1 MSTRTQA
8 GRTAGETLF
17 AIIVFASLAV
27 AAYVLLRPKAPDQT
41 EQPVQRKSP
50 YKTLTNA
57 DGLIPLKAVI
67 VPRNGA
73 VVFSSPA
80 DSSATAERLPM
91 FETYFPLHQNGGFV
105 ELTNDPMSDKPVG
118 WVRSKS
124 VLLWTTRE
132 ALRPNRQNTDRH
144 PLRLWTRLSDVGHG
158 QPEYEEDLDA
168 DPPRPYP
175 VLDRSGRS
183 YEIAM
188 TWQSSDFSDAGVD
201 TAWTGPLDVPDDAR
215 FYYLTTRSELQRHF
229 EEMTAALND
238 LASGQH
244 AKNPVVALL
253 KGNVALAAGDKI
265 DSDTDDVGVLQ
276 KILSDLRNPL
286 KIAKMQSSEIHRE
299 SANMKRQ
306 LDRLRHFYLN
316 SDNFNSRGIAW
327 VPAEDL
333 PGN

>member
-1 MSTRTQA
+1 MSSRTEA
-8 GRTAGETLF
+8 GRSCGETLF
-17 AIIVFASLAV
+17 AIIVFVSIAV
-27 AAYVLLRPKAPDQT
+27 VAYVLLRPKP
-41 EQPVQRKSP
+41 PVQQVQAPPKAR

-57 DGLIPLKAVI
+57 DGLIPKKAVV
-67 VPRNGA
+67 VPRDGA
-73 VVFSSPA
+73 VVFSAPN
-80 DSSATAERLPM
+80 DSSATSQRLPM
-91 FETYFPLHQNGGFV
+91 FESYFPLHQNNGFI
-105 ELTNDPMSDKPVG
+105 ELTNDPTSDKPLG
-118 WVRSKS
+118 WVRKNA

-144 PLRLWTRLSDVGHG
+144 PLQLWSRLQDVGHT
-158 QPEYEEDLDA
+158 PPLYDEDLDA

-188 TWQSSDFSDAGVD
+188 TWQSSDFSGGGVD
-201 TAWTGPLDVPDDAR
+201 SAWSGPLDVPDDAR
-215 FYYLTTRSELQRHF
+215 FYYITTKSELQRHV
-229 EEMTAALND
+229 EEMSAALID

-244 AKNPVVALL
+244 AKNPIVVLL

-265 DSDTDDVGVLQ
+265 DSGDDNVGILQ

-299 SANMKRQ
+299 SANMTRQ
-306 LDRLRHFYLN
+306 LDRLRRFYRN